1 MASRKWIIAGLLGLA
16 APTVFAQQ
24 GRVAGPVAGYV
35 FDGAARVVR
44 PVLGIPGASVLGEP
58 VDLGIAVATASVAP
72 RLDSLLAVAADGSFH
87 IFNLTAGA
95 AKEAGVSGIAASP
108 ERIAFSPTG
117 SAAALYAGGKIQIVT
132 GLPAS
137 PAAGSTFDL
146 SSLLALPGKGHRPL
160 AGAFAVSDDG
170 AYLLV
175 AEGAGVQL
183 FGPGGT
189 RQIVS
194 TRNTA
199 VAFLPGSHDAAVAGS
214 SVTLLKDVGGAATA
228 QVLAESDPSLNSL
241 GLAYSADATKLYLA
255 SSQGIAAFDL
265 PSGTRTAIPCDC
277 SPAGITGMGNVFR
290 LNEAGPSPLWLL
302 DANAATPR
310 IVFVPVRSE

>member
-1 MASRKWIIAGLLGLA
+1 MIAGLLGLA
-16 APTVFAQQ
+16 APAAFAQQ
-24 GRVAGPVAGYV
+24 GHVAGPVAGYV
-35 FDGAARVVR
+35 FDGGSRVVR
-44 PVLGIPGASVLGEP
+44 PVLGIPGASVLGDP
-58 VDLGIAVATASVAP
+58 VDLGIGVTMAAVAP
-72 RLDSLLAVAADGSFH
+72 RLDSLLAVGADGSFH
-87 IFNLTAGA
+87 IFSLNTGT
-95 AKEAGVSGIAASP
+95 AKESGVSGIAASP
-108 ERIAFSPTG
+108 ERLVFSPTG
-117 SAAALYAGGKIQIVT
+117 SSAALYAGGKIQIVT

-146 SSLLALPGKGHRPL
+146 SSLLALPGGHGHRPL
-160 AGAFAVSDDG
+160 AGSFAVSDDG

-199 VAFLPGSHDAAVAGS
+199 VTFLPGSHDAAVAGS
-214 SVTLLKDVGGAATA
+214 GVTLLKDVGGAATA
-228 QVLAESDPSLNSL
+228 QVLADSDPALNSL
-241 GLAYSADATKLYLA
+241 GLAYSADGAKLYLA
-255 SSQGIAAFDL
+255 SSQGVAAFDL
-265 PSGTRTAIPCDC
+265 ASGTRTAIPCDC
-277 SPAGITGMGNVFR
+277 SPAGITGMGNLFR
-290 LNEAGPSPLWLL
+290 LNDAGQAPLWLL